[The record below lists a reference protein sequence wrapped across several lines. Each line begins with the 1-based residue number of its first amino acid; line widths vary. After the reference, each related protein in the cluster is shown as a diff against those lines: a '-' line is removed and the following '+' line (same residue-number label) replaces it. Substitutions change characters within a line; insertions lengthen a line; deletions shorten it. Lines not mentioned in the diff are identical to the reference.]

1 MRISSRHIILVLVA
15 LICLFIGL
23 INYLLFQQN
32 IILVRLL
39 HIEKIGNPLLIYNP
53 ILKHFFIGYFS
64 DVMWCIALCLVT
76 VVLSELKYLNT
87 AGKVLTLQLP
97 FTLEAA
103 QYFGIIQGTFDW
115 LDILTYAII
124 VTAFSLLFKI
134 FKKVRV

>member
-1 MRISSRHIILVLVA
+1 M
-15 LICLFIGL
+15 
-23 INYLLFQQN
+23 
-32 IILVRLL
+32 
-39 HIEKIGNPLLIYNP
+39 HIENIGNPLVIYNP
-53 ILKHFFIGYFS
+53 ILKHFFTGYFS
-64 DVMWCIALCLVT
+64 DTMWCIALCLVT